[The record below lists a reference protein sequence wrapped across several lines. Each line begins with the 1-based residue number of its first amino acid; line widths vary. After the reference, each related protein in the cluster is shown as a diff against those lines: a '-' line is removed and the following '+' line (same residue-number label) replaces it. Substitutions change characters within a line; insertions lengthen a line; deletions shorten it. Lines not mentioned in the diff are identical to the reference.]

1 MTHDPPLSP
10 SCAGSGQPPACP
22 LQAGTRLGAT
32 CRDHD
37 DDNDE
42 YDNDDDVND
51 DDSDLMSLSS
61 MVMGRAELE
70 SELESDM
77 SSRMPESRI
86 PVCKIELK
94 FTDTRSKMVNM

>member
-1 MTHDPPLSP
+1 
-10 SCAGSGQPPACP
+10 
-22 LQAGTRLGAT
+22 
-32 CRDHD
+32 
-37 DDNDE
+37 
-42 YDNDDDVND
+42 
-51 DDSDLMSLSS
+51 MSLSS

>member
-1 MTHDPPLSP
+1 M
-10 SCAGSGQPPACP
+10 
-22 LQAGTRLGAT
+22 GAT

-37 DDNDE
+37 DDNDNDE